1 MSNNPSLN
9 APLILFCYN
18 RLESLKK
25 VISSLQSDYQIQNT
39 DVYIFSDGPKLNS
52 SLDTAKVN
60 EVRKYLYSLEKFS
73 KSITIFEHNENQGLA
88 NSIIYGINKVSAYNQ
103 SFIVLEDDLITSP
116 NFLTYMNKSLNKYA
130 DEKKVWAING
140 MGFNPNIFNMPK
152 DYKYD
157 TYFTYRN
164 SSHGWG
170 SWTDR
175 WEKAILDT
183 SILKNEI
190 YETNNQLDFNKGGED
205 LTPMLI
211 DQIESK
217 IDSWSIRWSYTISK
231 NNGVCLAPINSYVSL
246 IFEDGTHIKGYVEY
260 LDNNLDLSKNEI
272 TFPKEIKVD
281 VEIARA
287 AALIFNNKVPFL
299 LQEHVKENFEYKKY
313 LKRKNSHPKI
323 TSLTASPFGGAGKAA
338 INSAKTIE
346 LNSDISVELLSQ
358 YSTNDNLY
366 VRKYTHNDMKLSQ
379 GLFSIFNKNIYEG
392 NTIFTP
398 SYHSLSF
405 SDLDNIINNS
415 DLVHLHWV
423 PGYLSNEAISYLSRS
438 SIPIVWTFHD
448 INPVSGG
455 CHYFHGCDNWKTDC
469 YDCPQL
475 KSNFDNFPMKVLKAK
490 LENFNFN
497 NITVIVL
504 NEHFKKIVQ
513 ESPMFKNSR
522 IEVIPNCVDTEIFK
536 PIDTLQIQKKH
547 DLPVNKKIIL
557 FVASYKSKIKGF
569 DEFIESIEQLKGSD
583 YHILFVGYPQE
594 ITNLKYSYTFWE
606 NADENQMVDAYNL
619 ANVTVVSSIEDNL
632 PNVMLESLSCGTP
645 VVGFKVGGL
654 KDNIIDNF
662 NGQLVTTG
670 DTHLLAEAIENII
683 NGTSLSKNCRN
694 FALDNFSFKSHSL
707 KLSEVYRSLIA
718 NRKESS
724 LSTMNIPE
732 HFDELVPTYEYLMRK
747 VKRNE
752 NKWIKFLKSPIK
764 RKLKTIL
771 KKILSINNI

>member
-1 MSNNPSLN
+1 MS
-9 APLILFCYN
+9 APLIVFCYN
-18 RLESLKK
+18 RIDSLKK

-52 SLDTAKVN
+52 SLDIAKVN
-60 EVRKYLYSLEKFS
+60 DVRKYLHSLEKFT
-73 KSITIFEHNENQGLA
+73 KSINIFEHDENQGLA
-88 NSIIYGINKVSAYNQ
+88 NSIIYGINKVSANHE

-116 NFLTYMNKSLNKYA
+116 YFLTYMNKSLYKYA
-130 DEKKVWAING
+130 DEKKVWAVNG
-140 MGFNPNIFNMPK
+140 MGFNPNIFDMPK
-152 DYKYD
+152 EYEYD
-157 TYFTYRN
+157 TYFTYRS

-175 WEKAILDT
+175 WDKAILDV

-211 DQIESK
+211 DQIESR

-231 NNGVCLAPINSYVSL
+231 NNGVCLAPIYSYVSL
-246 IFEDGTHIKGYVEY
+246 TFEDGRHVKGYVES
-260 LDNNLDLSKNEI
+260 LDNDLDLSKHDI
-272 TFPKEIKVD
+272 VFPEDIKVD
-281 VEIARA
+281 LEIARST
-287 AALIFNNKVPFL
+287 ALIFNSKIPFL
-299 LQEHVKENFEYKKY
+299 LQEYVTENFEYKKY
-313 LKRKNSHPKI
+313 LKRKNSNPKI

-358 YSTNDNLY
+358 YSTNDINY

-398 SYHSLSF
+398 SYCSLSF

-415 DLVHLHWV
+415 DLIHLHWM

-438 SIPIVWTFHD
+438 NTPIVWTFHD
-448 INPVSGG
+448 INPISGG

-469 YDCPQL
+469 YNCPQL
-475 KSNFDNFPMKVLKAK
+475 KNNFDNFPMRVLNAK

-504 NEHFKKIVQ
+504 NEHFKKLVQ
-513 ESPMFKNSR
+513 ESPMFDNSK

-536 PIDTLQIQKKH
+536 LVDTLKIEKKY
-547 DLPVNKKIIL
+547 DLPVDKKIIL

-569 DEFIESIEQLKGSD
+569 DEFMESIEQLRGNN
-583 YHILFVGYPQE
+583 YHILIVGYPQK
-594 ITNLKYSYTFWE
+594 ITNLKYSYTILE
-606 NADENQMVDAYNL
+606 KADETKMVDAYNL
-619 ANVTVVSSIEDNL
+619 ADVTVVSSIEDNL

-683 NGTSLSKNCRN
+683 NGPNLSKNCRR
-694 FALDNFSFKSHSL
+694 FATENFSFKKHSL
-707 KLSEVYRSLIA
+707 ALSKLYQSLIT
-718 NRKESS
+718 NNKESS
-724 LSTMNIPE
+724 ITNVTVPQHFEELDST
-732 HFDELVPTYEYLMRK
+732 YKYLMKK
-747 VKRNE
+747 VTRNE
-752 NKWIKFLKSPIK
+752 NKWIKFLKTPIK
-764 RKLKTIL
+764 NKLKIIF
-771 KKILSINNI
+771 KKLTS

>member
-1 MSNNPSLN
+1 MIGHNTLN
-9 APLILFCYN
+9 SPLILFCYN
-18 RLESLKK
+18 RIDSLKK
-25 VISSLQSDYQIQNT
+25 VISSLKTDYQIQYT
-39 DVYIFSDGPKLNS
+39 DIYIFSDGPKLNS
-52 SLDTAKVN
+52 SSDISKVS
-60 EVRKYLYSLEKFS
+60 EVRKYLNSLEKFS
-73 KSITIFEHNENQGLA
+73 KSINIFEHEENQGLA
-88 NSIIYGINKVSAYNQ
+88 NSIIYGINKVAANHE

-116 NFLTYMNKSLNKYA
+116 YFLTYMNKSLYKYS

-140 MGFNPNIFNMPK
+140 MGFNPKIFDMPK
-152 DYKYD
+152 GYQFD

-175 WEKAILDT
+175 WKKAILDI

-217 IDSWSIRWSYTISK
+217 IDSWSIRWSYTIRK
-231 NNGVCLAPINSYVSL
+231 NNGVCLSPIYSYVSP

-260 LDNNLDLSKNEI
+260 LDNNLNLSKNEF

-281 VEIARA
+281 LEIARA
-287 AALIFNNKVPFL
+287 AALIFNNKIPFL
-299 LQEHVKENFEYKKY
+299 LQEYVKENFEYKRY
-313 LKRKNSHPKI
+313 LKRKNLNPKV

-358 YSTNDNLY
+358 YSMNDNLY

-379 GLFSIFNKNIYEG
+379 GLFSIFSKNIYEG

-415 DLVHLHWV
+415 NLIHLHWV
-423 PGYLSNEAISYLSRS
+423 PGYLSNEAISYLSQS

-448 INPVSGG
+448 INPISGG
-455 CHYFHGCDNWKTDC
+455 CHYFHGCDNWKTNC
-469 YDCPQL
+469 YNCPQL
-475 KSNFDNFPMKVLKAK
+475 KNNFDNFPMRVLKAK

-504 NEHFKKIVQ
+504 NEHFKKIVK
-513 ESPMFKNSR
+513 ESPMFKDSR
-522 IEVIPNCVDTEIFK
+522 IEVIPNCIDTEIFK

-547 DLPVNKKIIL
+547 GLPVNKKIIL

-569 DEFIESIEQLKGSD
+569 DEFMQSIEQLKND
-583 YHILFVGYPQE
+583 NYHILLVGYPQE
-594 ITNLKYSYTFWE
+594 ITNLKYSFTFWE
-606 NADENQMVDAYNL
+606 KADEIQMVDAYNL
-619 ANVTVVSSIEDNL
+619 ADVTVVSSIEDNL

-683 NGTSLSKNCRN
+683 NGPNLSKNCRD
-694 FALDNFSFKSHSL
+694 FALENFSFKKHSL
-707 KLSEVYRSLIA
+707 ALSKLYRSLIT
-718 NRKESS
+718 NNKESS
-724 LSTMNIPE
+724 LDSVTVPQHFAELDSTYK
-732 HFDELVPTYEYLMRK
+732 HLMKK
-747 VKRNE
+747 VIRNE
-752 NKWIKFLKSPIK
+752 NKWIKFLKSPLKI
-764 RKLKTIL
+764 KLKIIF
-771 KKILSINNI
+771 KKLTS

>member
-1 MSNNPSLN
+1 MINNNSLN

-88 NSIIYGINKVSAYNQ
+88 NSIIYGINKVSAHNQ

-175 WEKAILDT
+175 WGKAILDI
-183 SILKNEI
+183 SVLKNDIFES
-190 YETNNQLDFNKGGED
+190 TNQLDFNRGGED
-205 LTPMLI
+205 LTPMLV
-211 DQIESK
+211 DQIEGK
-217 IDSWSIRWSYTISK
+217 IDSWAIRWIYNISK
-231 NNGVCLAPINSYVSL
+231 NNGVCLAPVYSYVSL
-246 IFEDGTHIKGYVEY
+246 TFEDGRHVKGYVES
-260 LDNNLDLSKNEI
+260 LDNNLDLAKNEI
-272 TFPKEIKVD
+272 TYPKEIKVLS
-281 VEIARA
+281 EIARA
-287 AALIFNNKVPFL
+287 AALVFVNKVPLL
-299 LQEHVKENFEYKKY
+299 LQKNLKEKSEYKKY
-313 LKRKNSHPKI
+313 LKRKKSNPKI
-323 TSLTASPFGGAGKAA
+323 TGLTASPFGGAAKAA
-338 INSAKTIE
+338 INSAKSIE
-346 LNSDISVELLSQ
+346 LNTDISVEILSQ
-358 YSTNDNLY
+358 YSTVDSIY
-366 VRKYTHNDMKLSQ
+366 ARKYSHNNLKLSE

-405 SDLDNIINNS
+405 SDLDNIVNNS
-415 DLVHLHWV
+415 DLIHLHWM
-423 PGYLSNEAISYLSRS
+423 PGYLSNEAIAYLSRS
-438 SIPIVWTFHD
+438 NKPVVWTFHD
-448 INPVSGG
+448 INPLTGG
-455 CHYFHGCDNWKTDC
+455 CHYFHGCDKWKTDC
-469 YDCPQL
+469 YNCPQL
-475 KSNFDNFPMKVLKAK
+475 KNTFDNFPMRVLKAK
-490 LENFNFN
+490 IENFNFQ
-497 NITVIVL
+497 NITVIVT
-504 NEHFKKIVQ
+504 NEHFKKLVQ
-513 ESPMFKNSR
+513 KSPMFENSR
-522 IEVIPNCVDTEIFK
+522 IETISYCIETEIFK
-536 PIDTLQIQKKH
+536 PLDTLQIQKKYN
-547 DLPVNKKIIL
+547 LPVNKKIIL
-557 FVASYKSKIKGF
+557 FAASYKSKIKGF
-569 DEFIESIEQLKGSD
+569 QEFIKSVGELKGD
-583 YHILFVGYPQE
+583 NYHILIVGSPQE

-606 NADENQMVDAYNL
+606 NVDENQMVDAYNL

-683 NGTSLSKNCRN
+683 NGPSLSKNCRN

-718 NRKESS
+718 NKKESN
-724 LSTMNIPE
+724 LSTATIPE
-732 HFDELVPTYEYLMRK
+732 HFDELDSTYKYLMRK

-752 NKWIKFLKSPIK
+752 NKWIKFLKSSLK
-764 RKLKTIL
+764 NKLQTIFKKLL
-771 KKILSINNI
+771 KI

>member
-1 MSNNPSLN
+1 
-9 APLILFCYN
+9 
-18 RLESLKK
+18 
-25 VISSLQSDYQIQNT
+25 
-39 DVYIFSDGPKLNS
+39 
-52 SLDTAKVN
+52 
-60 EVRKYLYSLEKFS
+60 
-73 KSITIFEHNENQGLA
+73 
-88 NSIIYGINKVSAYNQ
+88 
-103 SFIVLEDDLITSP
+103 
-116 NFLTYMNKSLNKYA
+116 MNKALNKYV
-130 DEKKVWAING
+130 DEKKVWAISG
-140 MGFNPNIFNMPK
+140 MGFNPNIFDIPK

-157 TYFTYRN
+157 AYFTFRN

-175 WEKAILDT
+175 WEKAILDV
-183 SILKNEI
+183 SILKSEI

-205 LTPMLI
+205 LTQMLI
-211 DQIESK
+211 DQIEGK

-231 NNGVCLAPINSYVSL
+231 NNGVCLAPIYSYVSP

-272 TFPKEIKVD
+272 TFPKSIKVD
-281 VEIARA
+281 LEVARA
-287 AALIFNNKVPFL
+287 AALIFNNKIPFL
-299 LQEHVKENFEYKKY
+299 LQENVKESFEYKRY
-313 LKRKNSHPKI
+313 LKRKKPNPKV

-415 DLVHLHWV
+415 DLIHIHWV
-423 PGYLSNEAISYLSRS
+423 PGYISNEAISYLSQS

-448 INPVSGG
+448 INPISGG
-455 CHYFHGCDNWKTDC
+455 CHYFHGCDKWKTDC
-469 YDCPQL
+469 YECPQL
-475 KSNFDNFPMKVLKAK
+475 KNNYDNFPMRVLKAK

-497 NITVIVL
+497 NILVIVL
-504 NEHFKKIVQ
+504 NEHFKKLVQ
-513 ESPMFKNSR
+513 ESPLFENSK

-536 PIDTLQIQKKH
+536 PIDTLQIQKIY
-547 DLPVNKKIIL
+547 DLPFNKKIIL

-569 DEFIESIEQLKGSD
+569 DEFMESIDQLKAD
-583 YHILFVGYPQE
+583 NYHILFVGYPQE
-594 ITNLKYSYTFWE
+594 ISNLKYSYTFWE
-606 NADENQMVDAYNL
+606 NVDENQMVDAYNL
-619 ANVTVVSSIEDNL
+619 AAVTVVSSIEDNL

-670 DTHLLAEAIENII
+670 DAHLLAEAIENII
-683 NGTSLSKNCRN
+683 EGPNLSKNCRN
-694 FALDNFSFKSHSL
+694 FAKENFSFKSHSL
-707 KLSEVYRSLIA
+707 KLSEVYESLLF
-718 NRKESS
+718 NKNETNLSS
-724 LSTMNIPE
+724 VNTPK
-732 HFDELVPTYEYLMRK
+732 HFDELDSTYKYLMKK
-747 VKRNE
+747 VIRNE

-764 RKLKTIL
+764 YKLKTMLNKLL
-771 KKILSINNI
+771 KIKI

>member
-1 MSNNPSLN
+1 MINNKRSN

-25 VISSLQSDYQIQNT
+25 VISSLRSDYQIQDT
-39 DVYIFSDGPKLNS
+39 DVYIFSDGPKIDS
-52 SLDTAKVN
+52 SLDVSKVK
-60 EVRKYLYSLEKFS
+60 EVRKYLYSIEKFS
-73 KSITIFEHNENQGLA
+73 KSINIFEHDENQGLA
-88 NSIIYGINKVSAYNQ
+88 NSIIYGINKVTVNHE

-116 NFLTYMNKSLNKYA
+116 YFLTFMNKSLYKYA

-140 MGFNPNIFNMPK
+140 MGFNPNIFDIPK

-157 TYFTYRN
+157 AYFTYRN

-175 WEKAILDT
+175 WEKAILDV

-190 YETNNQLDFNKGGED
+190 YETNNKLDFNKGGED

-211 DQIESK
+211 DQIEGK

-231 NNGVCLAPINSYVSL
+231 NNGVCLAPIYSYVL
-246 IFEDGTHIKGYVEY
+246 PIFEDGTHIKGYVEY

-272 TFPKEIKVD
+272 AFPKNIKVD
-281 VEIARA
+281 LEVARA
-287 AALIFNNKVPFL
+287 AALIFDNKIPFL
-299 LQEHVKENFEYKKY
+299 LQENVKESFEYKTY
-313 LKRKNSHPKI
+313 LKRKNPNPKV

-366 VRKYTHNDMKLSQ
+366 VRKYTHNDMELSR

-415 DLVHLHWV
+415 DLIHLHWV
-423 PGYLSNEAISYLSRS
+423 PGYLSNEAISYLSHS

-448 INPVSGG
+448 INPISGG
-455 CHYFHGCDNWKTDC
+455 CHYFHGCVNWKTDC
-469 YDCPQL
+469 YKCPQL
-475 KSNFDNFPMKVLKAK
+475 KNNFDNFPMRVLEAK
-490 LENFNFN
+490 LGNFNFN

-504 NEHFKKIVQ
+504 NEYFKKLVQ
-513 ESPMFKNSR
+513 ESPLFENSK

-536 PIDTLQIQKKH
+536 PIDTLQTQKFY

-569 DEFIESIEQLKGSD
+569 DEFMESLDQLKGD
-583 YHILFVGYPQE
+583 NYHILFVGYPQE

-606 NADENQMVDAYNL
+606 NVDENQMVDAYNL
-619 ANVTVVSSIEDNL
+619 AAVTVVSSIEDNL

-654 KDNIIDNF
+654 KDNIIDSF

-683 NGTSLSKNCRN
+683 NGPNLSKNCRN
-694 FALDNFSFKSHSL
+694 FAKENFSFKSHSL
-707 KLSEVYRSLIA
+707 KLAEVYRSLID
-718 NRKESS
+718 NKKESS
-724 LSTMNIPE
+724 LSTINIPE
-732 HFDELVPTYEYLMRK
+732 HFDELDSTYKYLMKK
-747 VKRNE
+747 VIRNE
-752 NKWIKFLKSPIK
+752 NKWVKFLKSPTK
-764 RKLKTIL
+764 NKLKIIL
-771 KKILSINNI
+771 KKFIKI